1 MFQGY
6 GLVRYKKYK
15 VDIIIPKEHGPSKV
29 QVKITH
35 TCLHPK
41 GMAQQSIGNIKQTL
55 IYPRKAA

>member
-6 GLVRYKKYK
+6 GLVRYEKYK
-15 VDIIIPKEHGPSKV
+15 ADIIIPKEQCLSKV
-29 QVKITH
+29 QVKIMH

-41 GMAQQSIGNIKQTL
+41 GMAQQSIGNIKQIL